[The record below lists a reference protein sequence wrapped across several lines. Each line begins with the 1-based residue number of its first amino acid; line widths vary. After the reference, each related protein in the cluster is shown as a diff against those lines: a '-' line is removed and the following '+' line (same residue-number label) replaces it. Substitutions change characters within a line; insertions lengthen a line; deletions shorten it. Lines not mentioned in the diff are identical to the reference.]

1 MIVLNNDQQDKL
13 VEQFVELQVDSMDTK
28 TMMEWITDELI
39 FQYGK
44 LSKEELKERV
54 DCYNEGLFEELVDNV
69 TNEIA
74 PDKVIITDDDY
85 DTFSDKVVTCEELEE
100 QSIKRYDDDYA
111 DKVDTLVGNMVASDD
126 NVYTHDS
133 EGC

>member
-13 VEQFVELQVDSMDTK
+13 VEQFVELQVDNMDTK

-54 DCYNEGLFEELVDNV
+54 DSYDEDLFDELVDNV
-69 TNEIA
+69 TQQYAKLPN
-74 PDKVIITDDDY
+74 
-85 DTFSDKVVTCEELEE
+85 TFGG
-100 QSIKRYDDDYA
+100 QS
-111 DKVDTLVGNMVASDD
+111 
-126 NVYTHDS
+126 
-133 EGC
+133 